1 MVAISKLWAAP
12 AAPAAGRRIEQ
23 PVKAAGVTRSLQIG
37 VLAGILA
44 LAAMAPA
51 SAQVGLM
58 NGPGLWDYTGV
69 LTPYGYFPP
78 RIPSTWITPNYVFDY
93 RAPLYAPPQVVYVPV
108 PTPVAAPTPAV
119 APALVAMITLRRGAA
134 PANVRVKPGTV
145 VVWRNSGNADATLVF
160 PQPRQAGTGGQGAA
174 QRWPVR
180 ARSSFSLAFN
190 QPGTYDY
197 YESQAPGYQAHIIVA
212 P

>member
-1 MVAISKLWAAP
+1 MVAIRKLWTAPSAP
-12 AAPAAGRRIEQ
+12 AAERSIEQ
-23 PVKAAGVTRSLQIG
+23 AEKAAGVMPYVQMG

-51 SAQVGLM
+51 SAQVGLL

-78 RIPSTWITPNYVFDY
+78 RYPSTWITPNYVFDY
-93 RAPLYAPPQVVYVPV
+93 SVPLYAPPRVVYVPV
-108 PTPVAAPTPAV
+108 PTPVAPQAPAV
-119 APALVAMITLRRGAA
+119 APAQVVTITLRRGAL
-134 PANVRVKPGTV
+134 PADVRVKPGTV
-145 VVWRNSGNADATLVF
+145 VVWRNGGNADATLVF
-160 PQPRQAGTGGQGAA
+160 PQPRQAGTGGQVAA

-180 ARSSFSLAFN
+180 AKSSFSLAFN

-197 YESQAPGYQAHIIVA
+197 YESQAPGYQAHVIVT

>member
-1 MVAISKLWAAP
+1 MIAIRKLWSAP

-23 PVKAAGVTRSLQIG
+23 PVKAAGVTRYFQIG

-51 SAQVGLM
+51 SAQVGVLS
-58 NGPGLWDYTGV
+58 GPGLWDYTGV

-78 RIPSTWITPNYVFDY
+78 RFPSTWITPNYVFDY
-93 RAPLYAPPQVVYVPV
+93 SVPQYAPPRVVYVPV
-108 PTPVAAPTPAV
+108 PTPVAPPTPAV
-119 APALVAMITLRRGAA
+119 APAQVVTITLRRGAL
-134 PANVRVKPGTV
+134 PADVRVKRGTV
-145 VVWRNSGNADATLVF
+145 VVWRNSGNVDATLVF
-160 PQPRQAGTGGQGAA
+160 PQLRQAGTGGQEAA

-180 ARSSFSLAFN
+180 AKSSFSLAFN
-190 QPGTYDY
+190 QTGTYDY
-197 YESQAPGYQAHIIVA
+197 YESQAPGYQAHIIVT